1 MALNKKSFVLY
12 CDLIHTV
19 NKLPDDKAGLLFKHL
34 LAYVNDEN
42 PITDDLIVDIS
53 FEPIKRQ
60 LKRDLNKWEE
70 KLSQK
75 SSAGINSALSKFEQ
89 SIINFNTKSL
99 IKYKDKYEDKLSKD
113 NENKYT
119 IGVLN
124 IINERLTKSTNV
136 EECLTE
142 STDNVN
148 VNVTIKESLVPPEGE
163 NALYFYI
170 AKSFHT
176 TFYKYKGSKSLENAI
191 VSDWTKVIRL
201 LIENDKVPVTHLIA
215 IKMFLQ
221 AGIDKEKGVDTFW
234 SDTIYSISALRKK
247 SKDGVY
253 QIDRIIQA
261 TKKWLARNPERDAM
275 VYQAETN
282 LNELI
287 NG

>member
-1 MALNKKSFVLY
+1 M
-12 CDLIHTV
+12 
-19 NKLPDDKAGLLFKHL
+19 
-34 LAYVNDEN
+34 
-42 PITDDLIVDIS
+42 
-53 FEPIKRQ
+53 
-60 LKRDLNKWEE
+60 
-70 KLSQK
+70 
-75 SSAGINSALSKFEQ
+75 SKFEQ
-89 SIINFNTKSL
+89 SIIGFSTKSL
-99 IKYKDKYEDKLSKD
+99 KKYKDKYEDKLSKD

-136 EECLTE
+136 EECSTE

-148 VNVTIKESLVPPEGE
+148 VNVTIKESSVPPTGE
-163 NALYFYI
+163 NPLYFYI
-170 AKSFHT
+170 AKSFHN
-176 TFYKYKGSKSLENAI
+176 TFYNYKGSKSLENAI

-282 LNELI
+282 LNEKI

>member
-60 LKRDLNKWEE
+60 LKRDLNKWQE

-124 IINERLTKSTNV
+124 IINER
-136 EECLTE
+136 
-142 STDNVN
+142 
-148 VNVTIKESLVPPEGE
+148 
-163 NALYFYI
+163 
-170 AKSFHT
+170 
-176 TFYKYKGSKSLENAI
+176 
-191 VSDWTKVIRL
+191 
-201 LIENDKVPVTHLIA
+201 
-215 IKMFLQ
+215 
-221 AGIDKEKGVDTFW
+221 
-234 SDTIYSISALRKK
+234 
-247 SKDGVY
+247 
-253 QIDRIIQA
+253 
-261 TKKWLARNPERDAM
+261 
-275 VYQAETN
+275 
-282 LNELI
+282 
-287 NG
+287 

>member
-70 KLSQK
+70 KLNQK

-89 SIINFNTKSL
+89 SIIGFSTKSL
-99 IKYKDKYEDKLSKD
+99 KKYKDKYEDKLSKD

-136 EECLTE
+136 EECSTE

-148 VNVTIKESLVPPEGE
+148 VNVTIKESSVPPTGE

-170 AKSFHT
+170 AKSFHN
-176 TFYKYKGSKSLENAI
+176 TFYNYKGSKSLENAI

-253 QIDRIIQA
+253 QIDRIIQT
-261 TKKWLARNPERDAM
+261 TKKWLDRNPEREAM
-275 VYQAETN
+275 VYESETN